1 MQLDWTTFLLQVVN
15 FLVLVWLLKRFLY
28 RPVLDV
34 IARRRADI
42 ERTMADAQAVAA
54 RANALREDYEARLT
68 ELNRSRSEQLARL
81 ADEIAAERARRMT
94 RLDAECAAER
104 VRRDAI
110 VQKTAAETARKLE
123 ARTRDEALHFAALL
137 LNRLRGPEL
146 DERLVEVFIEDL
158 QVLPAEQLADLR
170 AAAAATDAALELTTA
185 RPLGP
190 AAIDRLKATLA
201 ARLGRDLPLRSAL
214 DPALQSGLRV
224 AIGPWLLAAS
234 LADELA
240 FFRDGARR
248 DE

>member
-1 MQLDWTTFLLQVVN
+1 MQLDWTTFLLQVLN

-54 RANALREDYEARLT
+54 RANAMREDYEARLT
-68 ELNRSRSEQLARL
+68 ELDRSRSEQLARL
-81 ADEIAAERARRMT
+81 TDEIAAERARRMT

-104 VRRDAI
+104 ERRDAI
-110 VQKTAAETARKLE
+110 VQKTAAETAHKLE
-123 ARTRDEALHFAALL
+123 AKTRSEALHFAALL

-158 QVLPAEQLADLR
+158 QVLPAEQLAGLR
-170 AAAAATDAALELTTA
+170 AAAAPTDAALELTTA
-185 RPLGP
+185 RALGP
-190 AAIDRLKATLA
+190 AAIERLKATLA
-201 ARLGRDLPLRSAL
+201 AQLGRDLPLRSAL